1 MKNTLLFFV
10 IAAMFATGT
19 PVLSQN
25 RGGSAD
31 VQAAREELNSILDL
45 GRLLGFVHTM
55 SDEQAQ
61 LRLSDTQVNEL
72 LTIVR
77 AIARTS
83 RLTGAAAAEYMATI
97 EDGIL
102 NTRQL
107 VYTDQLWIAAERERA
122 NSGGTPSATS
132 QQRGSGRTPGEA
144 TGSTTQGGS
153 TQEGSEQNP
162 SGSTSDLAAFAAG
175 EDFNPLLDMSRPQGT
190 SFHALLE
197 YLEGRS
203 RR

>member
-144 TGSTTQGGS
+144 TGSTA
-153 TQEGSEQNP
+153 QEGSEQNP